1 MKTDLADIFR
11 HFRSEGTFLKGE
23 PFGSG
28 HIHDTYKI
36 TTAEEDQHN
45 YILQRINTN
54 IFKDVEELQN
64 NIFQVTSHIRKK
76 LSAIPGSDPDRET
89 LTIIPSTDG
98 KLFYRDDKGDYW
110 RTYIFIERHRSYDKV
125 ETTEQAYQ
133 GGRAI
138 GRFEMLI
145 AGLDPSGIY
154 EVLPGFHDMEM
165 RLNNFYKVLEKDPEN
180 RAAAIQDDVQFV
192 LDRAE
197 EMMTIKRLGKE
208 GKIPLRITHNDT
220 KFNNVLLDEND
231 RSLCVIDLD
240 TVMPGYIHYDF
251 GDAIRTTA
259 NSAFEDEKDLEK
271 VFVRLDLYE
280 AFARGFMEEV
290 RNELNDTEIDYLPFS
305 ARMLTFIIGL
315 RFITDYIDG
324 DHYFKIHHPGHNLE
338 RARAQFKLVKSMEEH
353 REEMEEIIRRLKG

>member
-1 MKTDLADIFR
+1 MNTELADVFR
-11 HFRSEGTFLKGE
+11 HFRCDGSFLKGE

-36 TTAEEDQHN
+36 TTAEEDTYN

-64 NIFQVTSHIRKK
+64 NIFQVTTHIRKK
-76 LSAIPGSDPDRET
+76 LAALSGADPDRET
-89 LTIIPSTDG
+89 LTIIPAADG
-98 KLFYRDDKGDYW
+98 RLYYQDDAGDYW
-110 RTYIFIERHRSYDKV
+110 RVYIFIERHRSYDKV
-125 ETTEQAYQ
+125 ETAGQAYQ

-138 GRFEMLI
+138 GRFETLI
-145 AGLDPSGIY
+145 AGLDPAGIY
-154 EVLPGFHDMEM
+154 EVLPGFHDIEM
-165 RLNNFYKVLEKDPEN
+165 RLNNFYKVLEKDPQN
-180 RAAAIQDDVQFV
+180 RAAAIREDIQFV

-197 EMMTIKRLGKE
+197 EMMTIKRLGTE

-240 TVMPGYIHYDF
+240 TVMPGYIHFDF

-259 NSAFEDEKDLEK
+259 NSTFEDEKDLEK

-290 RNELNDTEIDYLPFS
+290 RDELNDTEIDYLPFS

-315 RFITDYIDG
+315 RFLTDYLDG

-338 RARAQFKLVKSMEEH
+338 RARVQFKLVSSMEEH
-353 REEMEEIIRRLKG
+353 REEMEKIIQQLK

>member
-1 MKTDLADIFR
+1 MEKKLSEVFG
-11 HFRSEGTFLKGE
+11 HFSCKGTFESGV

-28 HIHDTYKI
+28 HIHDTYKV
-36 TTAEEDQHN
+36 TTEEKDQPN
-45 YILQRINTN
+45 YILQRINTH
-54 IFKDVEELQN
+54 IFRDVEELQN
-64 NIFQVTSHIRKK
+64 NIFQVTTHIRKK
-76 LSAIPGSDPDRET
+76 LAAIPGSDPDRET
-89 LTIIPSTDG
+89 LTIIPARNG
-98 KLFYRDDKGDYW
+98 KLYHRDDEGKYW
-110 RTYIFIERHRSYDKV
+110 RVYLFIERHKSYDRV
-125 ETTEQAYQ
+125 ETPEQAYQ

-138 GRFEMLI
+138 GRFEKLI

-154 EVLPGFHDMEM
+154 EVLPGFHDMEL
-165 RLNNFYKVLEKDPEN
+165 RLDNFHKALEKDPEN
-180 RAAAIQDDVQFV
+180 RAAAIPEDIRFV

-197 EMMTIKRLGKE
+197 EMKTIKKLGQA

-231 RSLCVIDLD
+231 KSLCVIDLD

-259 NSAFEDEKDLEK
+259 NSSFEDETDLSK

-290 RNELNDTEIDYLPFS
+290 REELNDTEIDHLPFS

-315 RFITDYIDG
+315 RFLTDYLDG

-338 RARAQFKLVKSMEEH
+338 RARTQFKLVSSMEEH
-353 REEMEEIIRRLKG
+353 REEMEEIINKLR

>member
-1 MKTDLADIFR
+1 MKTDLADVFR

-36 TTAEEDQHN
+36 TTAEEKSHN

-54 IFKDVEELQN
+54 IFRDVEELQN
-64 NIFQVTSHIRKK
+64 NIYQVTTHIRKK
-76 LSAIPGSDPDRET
+76 LSAIPGADPDRET
-89 LTIIPSTDG
+89 LTIVPTVDD
-98 KLFYRDDKGDYW
+98 KLYYRDDNGEYW
-110 RTYIFIERHRSYDKV
+110 RVYIFIERHRSYDKV
-125 ETTEQAYQ
+125 ETPEQAYE

-138 GRFEMLI
+138 GRFETLI

-165 RLNNFYKVLEKDPEN
+165 RLNNFYKVLEKDPEK
-180 RAAAIQDDVQFV
+180 RASAIKEDVQFV

-231 RSLCVIDLD
+231 KSLCVIDLD

-259 NSAFEDEKDLEK
+259 NSTFEDEKDLSK

-290 RNELNDTEIDYLPFS
+290 RDVLNDTEIDYLPFS

-338 RARAQFKLVKSMEEH
+338 RARVQFRLVKSMEEH
-353 REEMEEIIRRLKG
+353 KEEMERIIRDLK

>member
-1 MKTDLADIFR
+1 MEKKLSEVFG
-11 HFRSEGTFLKGE
+11 HFSCEGNFKSGV

-36 TTAEEDQHN
+36 TTAEPDQPN
-45 YILQRINTN
+45 YILQRINTG
-54 IFKDVEELQN
+54 IFREVEELQN
-64 NIFQVTSHIRKK
+64 NIYQVTTHIRKK

-89 LTIIPSTDG
+89 LTILPARDG
-98 KLFYRDDKGDYW
+98 KLYYRDKEGDYW
-110 RTYIFIERHRSYDKV
+110 RVYLFIEKHKSYDRV
-125 ETTEQAYQ
+125 ETPEQAYQ

-138 GRFEMLI
+138 GRFETLI
-145 AGLDPSGIY
+145 AGLDPSGIH
-154 EVLPGFHDMEM
+154 EVLPGFHDMED
-165 RLNNFYKVLEKDPEN
+165 RLNNFQKVLEKDPEN
-180 RAAAIQDDVQFV
+180 RASLIRDDIQFV
-192 LDRAE
+192 LDHAE
-197 EMMTIKRLGKE
+197 EMMTIKKLGKA

-231 RSLCVIDLD
+231 KSLCVIDLD

-259 NSAFEDEKDLEK
+259 NASFEDETDLSK

-290 RNELNDTEIDYLPFS
+290 RDELNDTEIEYLPFS

-315 RFITDYIDG
+315 RFITDYLDG

-338 RARAQFKLVKSMEEH
+338 RARVQFKLVKSMEDQ
-353 REEMEEIIRRLKG
+353 RQEMEKTIEKLR